1 MEGPG
6 LALAALILA
15 MAVSRSTGQC
25 CPNGL
30 RMLALLCPAVVGL
43 HPSWLDLGTQGCVC
57 CCKDSDWAPWICVQ
71 ATPWTQPMDSS
82 VVLLQ
87 SALAGRGVP
96 GLTIPLLAWES
107 GLILHKQPYQ
117 RLSVLSAQH
126 LPNPRC

>member
-15 MAVSRSTGQC
+15 MAVSRSMGQC

-30 RMLALLCPAVVGL
+30 CVLAPVCPGVAGL
-43 HPSWLDLGTQGCVC
+43 HPSCLDLGAQGCMC
-57 CCKDSDWAPWICVQ
+57 CCKDSDWAPWSCVQ
-71 ATPWTQPMDSS
+71 AIPWTRPVDSL
-82 VVLLQ
+82 VLLQ
-87 SALAGRGVP
+87 SVLAGRGVA
-96 GLTIPLLAWES
+96 GLAIPLLAWES

-126 LPNPRC
+126 LPNPHC